1 MITCIYSILGTT
13 SINIG
18 VKCFD
23 YIDYLLS
30 AETPE
35 TNTSLR
41 KRFAIHVSYKIPPPP
56 CYSYSW
62 FLFTCCRWWR
72 KQSNLRKMEKIHCH
86 LRKEYF
92 ITVNLIGTYFIRS
105 ITVSFNMLFSILLLL
120 LLYNIYKAPI

>member
-41 KRFAIHVSYKIPPPP
+41 KRFAIHVSYKIPPLRVTPIVDS
-56 CYSYSW
+56 CLRVAGDGGNKAIYV
-62 FLFTCCRWWR
+62 RWKR
-72 KQSNLRKMEKIHCH
+72 
-86 LRKEYF
+86 F
-92 ITVNLIGTYFIRS
+92 IAI
-105 ITVSFNMLFSILLLL
+105 
-120 LLYNIYKAPI
+120 